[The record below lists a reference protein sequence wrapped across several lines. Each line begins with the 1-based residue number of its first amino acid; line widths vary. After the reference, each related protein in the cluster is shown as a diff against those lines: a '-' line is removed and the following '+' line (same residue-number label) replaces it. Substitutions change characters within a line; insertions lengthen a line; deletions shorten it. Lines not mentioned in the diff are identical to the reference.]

1 MKLVS
6 SLALGAALVLGST
19 PLLAAKDKPAAS
31 SAPAYKISPAA
42 RAALATAQAAVKA
55 KDPTAGDKIAAA
67 EAVATQPDEKYLA
80 AQLRLELALS
90 ASDKAAQRKAIDA
103 MIASGS
109 TVIPNLAQLKYFSGS
124 LAYDARDYAA
134 ALPALVDAEKLGF
147 KNDELNILIA
157 DSYFRNKQ
165 VPAGLGY
172 VDKAIAAYEAAGKKA
187 PETWY
192 KRAASAAYN
201 AKMSA
206 EASKWTRAQ
215 VRAYPTADNWR
226 SALIVYRDSGPR
238 DGALNLDIFRLM
250 RQAKA
255 LAGERDYYE
264 LASLAAERGLVGE
277 AKSVLDEGQATS
289 AFPAGS
295 KAVADVRGIINPKL
309 AADRASLVTGEKQ
322 AAGAATGKIAAATAD
337 AYLGYG
343 DNAKALAL
351 YKTALAKGGVDADAV
366 NTRMGIALVRLGQKA
381 EAKAAFA
388 AVKPG
393 PRAEIAAFWS
403 LWVDQMA

>member
-6 SLALGAALVLGST
+6 SVALGAALLLGST
-19 PLLAAKDKPAAS
+19 TSVFAAKEKVPA
-31 SAPAYKISPAA
+31 APAYKIAPNV
-42 RAALATAQAAVKA
+42 RPLLATAQAAVKA
-55 KDPTAGDKIAAA
+55 KDPTAGEKVAAA
-67 EAVATQPDEKYLA
+67 EAIATQPDEKFVA
-80 AQLRLELALS
+80 AQLRLELAIS
-90 ASDKAAQRKAIDA
+90 TADKAAQRKAINA
-103 MIASGS
+103 IIASGS
-109 TVIPNLAQLKYFSGS
+109 TNISNLPRLQYSSGS
-124 LAYDARDYAA
+124 LAYEARDYAA
-134 ALPALVDAEKLGF
+134 ALPAFIEAERLGY
-147 KNDELNILIA
+147 KDDDILILIA
-157 DSYFRNKQ
+157 DTYFRTNN
-165 VPAGLGY
+165 VSAGLPY
-172 VDKAIAAYEAAGKKA
+172 VDKAIATSEAAGKKA
-187 PETWY
+187 PEAWY

-215 VRAYPTADNWR
+215 VRAYPTAENWR
-226 SALIVYRDSGPR
+226 SALVIYRDSGPR
-238 DGALNLDIFRLM
+238 DGQLNLDVFRLM
-250 RQAKA
+250 RQSKA

-295 KAVADVRGIINPKL
+295 KAIADIRSIVNPKL
-309 AADRASLVTGEKQ
+309 AADRASLATSERQ
-322 AAGAATGKIAAATAD
+322 AGTAATGKLAAATAD

-351 YKTALAKGGVDADAV
+351 YKTAMTKGGVDADAV
-366 NTRMGIALVRLGQKA
+366 NTRMGIALARLGQKA

-403 LWVDQMA
+403 LWVDQQA

>member
-6 SLALGAALVLGST
+6 SVALGAALLLGST
-19 PLLAAKDKPAAS
+19 TSALAAKEKAPAG
-31 SAPAYKISPAA
+31 PAYKIAPNV

-55 KDPTAGDKIAAA
+55 KDPTAPEKIAAA
-67 EAVATQPDEKYLA
+67 DAIATQPDEKYLVA
-80 AQLRLELALS
+80 AQRLDLATG
-90 ASDKAAQRKAIDA
+90 ASDKPGQRKAIDA

-109 TVIPNLAQLKYFSGS
+109 TVIQNMGQLKYFSGS
-124 LAYDARDYAA
+124 LAYDAQDYAA
-134 ALPALVDAEKLGF
+134 ALPALVEAERLGF
-147 KNDELNILIA
+147 KNDELQILIA
-157 DSYFRNKQ
+157 DAYFRNKQ
-165 VPAGLGY
+165 VAAGLPY
-172 VDKAIAAYEAAGKKA
+172 VDKAIASYEAAGKKA
-187 PETWY
+187 PEAWY

-215 VRAYPTADNWR
+215 VKAYPTAENWR
-226 SALIVYRDSGPR
+226 SALVIYRDSGPR
-238 DGALNLDIFRLM
+238 DGQLNLDVFRLM
-250 RQAKA
+250 RQSKA

-295 KAVADVRGIINPKL
+295 KAIADIRSIVNPKL
-309 AADRASLVTGEKQ
+309 AADRASLATSERQ
-322 AAGAATGKIAAATAD
+322 AGTAATGKLAAATGD

-351 YKTALAKGGVDADAV
+351 YKTALAKGGVDTDAV
-366 NTRMGIALVRLGQKA
+366 NTRMGIALIRLGQKA

-403 LWVDQMA
+403 LWVDQQV